1 MATEKQKKEILTKLK
16 KNLKKLDVKNISD
29 KYENPEGEYI
39 WAGGPYGLIGNFTC
53 HYEFIFYNK
62 KEDSKKDENTLYLEV
77 HFEDEKSDEFEN
89 VLSENDKK
97 TLKFTTWGIRKRII
111 GTNDNYCVKI
121 EEKTTTDEIVKKAIE
136 LLEEL
141 DNSIGYSL
149 AKKCDELKPKA
160 SLSQEDGTVVE
171 EIEYKKRFR
180 QYDEH
185 FYSNH
190 GKIQKALVKKI
201 KKDYDYCRTEIKLDD
216 NSIRVDV
223 LGINKNGKTNERE
236 YIYDIYEVKPYDSPT
251 DCIREALGQL
261 IYYKYKFE
269 KNGYIVRRLIVVG
282 QNELNPCD
290 IEYLESIQD
299 SFPIEYKVAY

>member
-1 MATEKQKKEILTKLK
+1 MPTKKQIEILTKLK
-16 KNLKKLDVKNISD
+16 ERLKNDLRVKN
-29 KYENPEGEYI
+29 ENNNHEDPEGEYI
-39 WAGGPYGLIGNFTC
+39 WAGGPCGLIGNKTC
-53 HYEFIFYNK
+53 HYEFIFQ
-62 KEDSKKDENTLYLEV
+62 DDETLSLEV
-77 HFEDEKSDEFEN
+77 HFEEKKNCEEFNE
-89 VLSENDKK
+89 VLSEDDNA
-97 TLKFTTWGIRKRII
+97 TLEFTNWGNNGQHRRII
-111 GTNDNYCVKI
+111 GNDGNYCIQINEYTNV
-121 EEKTTTDEIVKKAIE
+121 DNIVKKAIK

-160 SLSQEDGTVVE
+160 SLSKKSGKAVD
-171 EIEYKKRFR
+171 EITYKERFR

-223 LGINKNGKTNERE
+223 LGIKKNGKTDERE
-236 YIYDIYEVKPYDSPT
+236 YTYDIYEVKPYDSPT

-282 QNELNPCD
+282 QNALNPCD
-290 IEYLESIQD
+290 NEYLKSIQD

>member
-1 MATEKQKKEILTKLK
+1 MATKKQILTKLK
-16 KNLKKLDVKNISD
+16 KEINKKGFTVPKSNKIN
-29 KYENPEGEYI
+29 KFI
-39 WAGGPYGLIGNFTC
+39 WIGAQNGSIGNLTC
-53 HYEFIFYNK
+53 HYEFIFHYYKLN
-62 KEDSKKDENTLYLEV
+62 LEV
-77 HFEDEKSDEFEN
+77 HFEDRNCEEFKD
-89 VLSENDKK
+89 VLSKNDNA
-97 TLKFTTWGIRKRII
+97 TLYFTKWGNHKRII
-111 GTNDNYCVKI
+111 GINNNYCIQINEYNNVG
-121 EEKTTTDEIVKKAIE
+121 EIVNRAIE
-136 LLEEL
+136 LLKEL
-141 DNSIGYSL
+141 DNSIGYRL

-160 SLSQEDGTVVE
+160 SLSKKSGKVVD
-171 EIEYKKRFR
+171 EITYKKRFR
-180 QYDEH
+180 QYDER

-190 GKIQKALVKKI
+190 GKIQKALVEKI

-223 LGINKNGKTNERE
+223 LGINRNGNVDERE
-236 YIYDIYEVKPYDSPT
+236 YTYDIYEVKPYDSPT

-282 QNELNPCD
+282 QNALKPCD